1 MAGPVIF
8 LSTCEFSGDMH
19 GEVLIEKLRERLLEA
34 KFYGVGGSRMA
45 AAGMDILFDPTT
57 RSTIGFIE
65 ALKNLRRMSRLLTRV
80 VQEWEVRRPDLM
92 IWLDSGGFN
101 LPLALQAK
109 RRGIPVVC
117 MFSPSAWAYGQ
128 DRAVKLADRVE
139 LLLAVLPFEADFY
152 RKFGTNVTYVGHPLI
167 DRVRPE
173 LDPVEY
179 RQRLKLTPGEKLVA
193 LLPGSRRQEI
203 ERLLPPMLEA
213 TRLLEGDPPVRWVLP
228 VAASLDKTWL
238 EKMVQDYRV
247 PVTLITSGTYDLL
260 AAADGAVI
268 SSGTA
273 TLEAAILN
281 TPMVVVYRLSKATLW
296 IYKRMEAQEHKGKPL
311 LVGLPNL
318 IMGREI
324 VPEVLQENLTPEQ
337 IAFTL
342 GSILKESNNR
352 RIREELAAVRERIG
366 PPGVME
372 RAAAL
377 IGELITK
384 TSTDNENQY
393 RKGTI

>member
-1 MAGPVIF
+1 MVGPVIF

-19 GEVLIEKLRERLLEA
+19 GAVLIGKLRERLPEA
-34 KFYGVGGSRMA
+34 KFYGIGGSKMA
-45 AAGMDILFDPTT
+45 AAGMDVLFDPTT

-65 ALKNLRRMSRLLTRV
+65 ALKNLRRMSRLLARV

-101 LPLALQAK
+101 LPLALEAK

-128 DRAVKLADRVE
+128 DRAVKLAERVE

-173 LDPVEY
+173 LDPKQY
-179 RQRLKLTPGEKLVA
+179 RQQLKLAPGEKLVA

-203 ERLLPPMLEA
+203 QSLLPPMLEA
-213 TRLLEGDPPVRWVLP
+213 ARLLERDHQIRWLLP

-238 EKMVQDYRV
+238 DEMIREHKV
-247 PVTLITSGTYDLL
+247 PVTLLTSGTYDLL
-260 AAADGAVI
+260 AAADAAVI

-273 TLEAAILN
+273 TLEAAILD
-281 TPMVVVYRLSKATLW
+281 TPLVVVYRLSKATLW

-318 IMGREI
+318 IAGREI

-337 IAFTL
+337 IALAL

-352 RIREELAAVRERIG
+352 RIREELAAIRERIG

-372 RAAAL
+372 RAATL
-377 IGELITK
+377 ISKLIAEAG
-384 TSTDNENQY
+384 SGN
-393 RKGTI
+393 